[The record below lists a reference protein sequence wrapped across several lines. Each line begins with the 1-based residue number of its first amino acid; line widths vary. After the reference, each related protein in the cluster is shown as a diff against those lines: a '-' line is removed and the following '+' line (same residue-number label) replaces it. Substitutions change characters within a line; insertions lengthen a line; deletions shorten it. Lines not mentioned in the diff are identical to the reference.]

1 MRQISAGQKSGRMS
15 GGDLFLIGAVLAW
28 GINFP
33 IAKYAL
39 DFMDPVIF
47 SATRYFAASIL
58 LFGILLVKNTA
69 IGISVREAGMLVI
82 IGLLSVTLFQGG
94 WAYGLSLT
102 SASKASVLITTS
114 PIFGALIAALMGNR
128 PSTKAWVGILVS
140 FLGVAV
146 VINNSLTEITF
157 DGGSIVGDL
166 LIVGASM
173 MWALYTY
180 VSGPLVARRGPLLV
194 TAWATL
200 FGSITLNLIGIPSLI
215 EQNWTVIPTLA
226 WLSWASTA
234 IFGAALAFVWYCAGI
249 ARLGVTKG
257 MVYSFLIPVVAIL
270 SSVILLDEVIT
281 PIQVFGAAIVLIGV
295 KLTRSD

>member
-1 MRQISAGQKSGRMS
+1 MTSDSADSQSGGIKS
-15 GGDLFLIGAVLAW
+15 GDLFLIGAVLAW

-39 DFMDPVIF
+39 DFMDPITF
-47 SATRYFAASIL
+47 SATRYLAASLL
-58 LFGILLVKNTA
+58 LFGILLVRNAA
-69 IGISVREAGMLVI
+69 IGISIKEAGMLVV
-82 IGLLSVTLFQGG
+82 IGLLSVALFQGG

-114 PIFGALIAALMGNR
+114 PIFGALIAATMGNR
-128 PSTKAWVGILVS
+128 PSKKAWVGIFLS

-157 DGGSIVGDL
+157 SAGTIVGDM

-180 VSGPLVARRGPLLV
+180 VSGPLVAKRGPLLV

-200 FGSITLNLIGIPSLI
+200 FGSIILNLIGIPNLI
-215 EQNWTVIPTLA
+215 EQNWAGISTLG

-249 ARLGVTKG
+249 ARLGITKG
-257 MVYSFLIPVVAIL
+257 MVYSFFIPVVAIL
-270 SSVILLDEVIT
+270 SSVVLLDEVIT
-281 PIQVFGAAIVLIGV
+281 IIQIIGAGIVLLGV